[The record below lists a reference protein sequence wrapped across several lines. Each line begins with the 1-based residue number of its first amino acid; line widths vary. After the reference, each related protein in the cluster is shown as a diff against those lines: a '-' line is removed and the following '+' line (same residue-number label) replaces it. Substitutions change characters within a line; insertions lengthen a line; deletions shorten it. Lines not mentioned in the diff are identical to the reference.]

1 MSRIVAYINADVV
14 CPSGYYRI
22 CQFFRDEE
30 SFTTHTL
37 MPQWVY
43 RRWHQMSPMMH
54 SLCAPI
60 VYVIIACRTTFNLL
74 FDLISMLIGQHRIII
89 VQRMICPRHLPIITA
104 WLLKQVV
111 CKADRVIWDF
121 DDNII
126 GSGAM
131 SVKEKD
137 ILAEHAEH
145 IVVTSQFLCDY
156 VPEKYRHK
164 VVFLPTTDGDMI
176 HYDRQQLLDNRLATF
191 DSQLDMIWV
200 GTGSGNLGYVRRI
213 VPSLDSAARVMQQQ
227 GRQLTLTIVS
237 NIPLKAD
244 VKHLVIRNVRWTH
257 DRCIEEILKA
267 HVGIM
272 PLQAN
277 LYTLGKGGFKL
288 IQYLSA
294 SLPVIASNVGYNA
307 NVVVPEVGV
316 LLDDENDIT
325 GWNPT
330 LYPSLTNRDAYT
342 LATQSA
348 FARYQSLFSYDA
360 NREQWR
366 KMTKLNS

>member
-22 CQFFRDEE
+22 CQYFRDED

-37 MPQWVY
+37 MPQWVFTH
-43 RRWHQMSPMMH
+43 WHRMSHFMH
-54 SLCAPI
+54 SLCAPL
-60 VYVIIACRTTFNLL
+60 VYVIIVCRTTFNLL
-74 FDLISMLIGQHRIII
+74 TDLIAMLFGQRRVVI
-89 VQRMICPRHLPIITA
+89 VQRMVCPRHLPLITA
-104 WLLKQVV
+104 WLLKKVATR
-111 CKADRVIWDF
+111 ADRVIWDF

-137 ILAEHAEH
+137 ILAMYAEC

-156 VPEKYRHK
+156 VPEQYRHK
-164 VVFLPTTDGDMI
+164 VVFMPTTDGDMV
-176 HYDRQQLLDNRLATF
+176 HYDRQMLLDRRLATF
-191 DSQLDMIWV
+191 DSQLDLIWV
-200 GTGSGNLGYVRRI
+200 GTGSGNLGYVQRI
-213 VPSLDSAARVMQQQ
+213 VPALDAAASMMQQH
-227 GRQLTLTIVS
+227 GRRLTLTIVS
-237 NIPLKAD
+237 NIQLKA
-244 VKHLVIRNVRWTH
+244 KTEHLVIKNVRWTH

-267 HVGIM
+267 HAGIM
-272 PLQAN
+272 PLQSN

-316 LLDDENDIT
+316 LLNDENDIT
-325 GWNPT
+325 GWNPS
-330 LYPSLTNRDAYT
+330 LYPSLTDKNEYART
-342 LATQSA
+342 TQAA
-348 FARYQSLFSYDA
+348 FNRYQSLFSYDA
-360 NREQWR
+360 NRDQWR
-366 KMTKLNS
+366 KMTEQ